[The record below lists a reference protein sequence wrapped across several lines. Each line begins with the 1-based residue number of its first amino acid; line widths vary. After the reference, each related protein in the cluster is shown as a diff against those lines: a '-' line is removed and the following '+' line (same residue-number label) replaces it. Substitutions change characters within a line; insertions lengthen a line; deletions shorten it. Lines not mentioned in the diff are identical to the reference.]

1 MNRPPIATH
10 CHPLPGAS
18 VAREFAALKIA
29 TSLLKSR
36 CISTAR
42 ISETLRLLAL
52 LLAKGD
58 EKMVKAPGISWIS
71 FKFLSCGSFDNL
83 LPLGRIGV
91 KGLSDLSG
99 SRKPN
104 FEG

>member
-1 MNRPPIATH
+1 MFHLFLAVPLQMNHEPPTH
-10 CHPLPGAS
+10 CYPLPGAS

-52 LLAKGD
+52 LLAK
-58 EKMVKAPGISWIS
+58 EMKKW
-71 FKFLSCGSFDNL
+71 
-83 LPLGRIGV
+83 
-91 KGLSDLSG
+91 
-99 SRKPN
+99 
-104 FEG
+104 

>member
-1 MNRPPIATH
+1 MYSIAISIVFTCFICFWLFRCTWIMNHTPIATH

-52 LLAKGD
+52 LLAK
-58 EKMVKAPGISWIS
+58 EMKKW
-71 FKFLSCGSFDNL
+71 
-83 LPLGRIGV
+83 
-91 KGLSDLSG
+91 
-99 SRKPN
+99 
-104 FEG
+104 

>member
-1 MNRPPIATH
+1 MYSIAISIVFTCFICFWLFLCKWIMNRPPIATH

-52 LLAKGD
+52 LLAK
-58 EKMVKAPGISWIS
+58 EMKKW
-71 FKFLSCGSFDNL
+71 
-83 LPLGRIGV
+83 
-91 KGLSDLSG
+91 
-99 SRKPN
+99 
-104 FEG
+104 